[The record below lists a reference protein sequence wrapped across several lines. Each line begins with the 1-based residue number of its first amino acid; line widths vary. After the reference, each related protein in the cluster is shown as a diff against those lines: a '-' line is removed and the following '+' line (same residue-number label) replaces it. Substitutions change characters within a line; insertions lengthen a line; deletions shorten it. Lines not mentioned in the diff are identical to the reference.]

1 VILAEGPGGGPESGL
16 SAAQWLDAVRDA
28 ERRGELLLAV
38 DLAER
43 GLGEHPEDLWLR
55 YRAVLALA
63 RSGSTAEAAKRFA
76 AYGLGAEA
84 DEEDIG
90 ALGARIAKDE
100 ALGSGAA
107 ERSERAR
114 RAAEDYRRVFDQ
126 TGGYYPA
133 VNAATLMLVA
143 GDSERARELAR
154 EVLRLL
160 GELGDD
166 SYYAAA
172 TESEAWLILGE
183 EGGAREALGRAARLH
198 GDDFGAVSTTRRQLR
213 LVCELSGLDPAILAV
228 LAGPAVVHYC
238 GHRIA
243 RAGEDGRF
251 PAEAEQAAAA
261 QVAAEVA
268 QHPARYAYGSLAAG
282 GDILWAEALLAS
294 GCELHVVLPFAMEE
308 FVRCSVEPSG
318 GDWVERFHRCVE
330 AAREVRFTTDD
341 AFLDDDVLYRYGA
354 EYAMGLTLLRAR
366 YLAGEARQ
374 FALWDGGPAHGA
386 AGAAID
392 IATWRR
398 GERAIS
404 IVSPA
409 RPGEATAAEKPT
421 ISPPERERRRVVRAM
436 LFADVRGFSKLTDE
450 ELPRFAEHFLGA
462 FARILE
468 RHSGRIGHK
477 NTWGDA
483 LYVVLDDVE
492 SAAACALD
500 LQEAVTELDLSA
512 KGLPEHLALRLGA
525 HVGPVFPT
533 RDPVTD
539 QLAFMG
545 SHVSRTARIEPVT
558 PPGVVY
564 VTAPFA
570 AALTLSGAEGL
581 GCDYV
586 GHMPAAKDFGRMRM
600 YRLRR
605 RSSVLPS
612 LQGGGN

>member
-1 VILAEGPGGGPESGL
+1 M
-16 SAAQWLDAVRDA
+16 
-28 ERRGELLLAV
+28 LLAV

-43 GLGEHPEDLWLR
+43 GLAEHPEHLWLK

-76 AYGLGAEA
+76 AYGLAAEA

-90 ALGARIAKDE
+90 GLGARIAKDE
-100 ALGSGAA
+100 ALGAGGP
-107 ERSERAR
+107 ERPERAR
-114 RAAEDYRRVFDQ
+114 QAAEAYRRVFEQ

-133 VNAATLMLVA
+133 INAATLMLVA
-143 GDSERARELAR
+143 GESELARELAR

-160 GELGDD
+160 GDLGEG

-172 TESEAWLILGE
+172 TESEARLIRGE
-183 EGGAREALGRAARLH
+183 EGGAREALERAAHLH

-213 LVCELSGLDPAILAV
+213 LVCELSGVDPAILTV

-243 RAGEDGRF
+243 RPGEDGRF
-251 PAEAEQAAAA
+251 PAEEEQAAAA
-261 QVAAEVA
+261 GIAAEVA
-268 QHPARYAYGSLAAG
+268 RHPARYAYGSLAAG
-282 GDILWAEALLAS
+282 GDILWAEALLDS
-294 GCELHVVLPFAMEE
+294 GCELHVVLPFALEE

-318 GDWVERFHRCVE
+318 GDWVERFHLCVE
-330 AAREVRFTTDD
+330 AAREVRYATDD

-366 YLAGEARQ
+366 YLDSEARQ
-374 FALWDGGPAHGA
+374 FALWDGGPAKGA

-392 IATWRR
+392 IATWRKGGR
-398 GERAIS
+398 VIS

-409 RPGEATAAEKPT
+409 APGDATAATGPT
-421 ISPPERERRRVVRAM
+421 VSPPERERRRVVRAM

-462 FARILE
+462 FARTLE
-468 RHSGRIGHK
+468 RHAGRIGHK

-500 LQEAVTELDLSA
+500 LQEAVAGLDLAA

-564 VTAPFA
+564 VTAAFA
-570 AALTLSGAEGL
+570 AALTLSGSEDL

-586 GHMPAAKDFGRMRM
+586 GHMPAAKDFGRIRM

-605 RSSVLPS
+605 RDSVLGSPPAGWS
-612 LQGGGN
+612 